1 MILVDEG
8 DNEGKGS
15 SFYLVRRETQT
26 PLILMTIKNETNTT
40 MHVIQMLD
48 RVVTIVLV
56 VTL

>member
-1 MILVDEG
+1 
-8 DNEGKGS
+8 
-15 SFYLVRRETQT
+15 
-26 PLILMTIKNETNTT
+26 MTIKNETNTT